1 VLLQTAPDPIRGGL
15 CFIAGRC
22 SRRDMRRIDF
32 VAVFVL
38 FRDSFSTLTRVIF
51 CAFQQSFGKTGS
63 AYLTDRKPMAVT
75 R

>member
-1 VLLQTAPDPIRGGL
+1 
-15 CFIAGRC
+15 
-22 SRRDMRRIDF
+22 MRRIDF

-63 AYLTDRKPMAVT
+63 AYHTDRKPMAVT